1 MTLAL
6 TKKTG
11 LYSMIGII
19 VATHCT
25 LADSLIESAEFIFG
39 NKLENVSSVSINLN
53 EKAEDLKKKISKSM
67 KQVDQKAGII
77 ILTDMF
83 GGTPSNLSYSYL
95 EEGKVEV
102 IAGCNLPMLIKAVN
116 TQNEADLSKAAKSI
130 QEYGKRSVTLASGV
144 IKGDKRS

>member
-1 MTLAL
+1 
-6 TKKTG
+6 
-11 LYSMIGII
+11 MIGII

-53 EKAEDLKKKISKSM
+53 EKAEDLKKKISQSM
-67 KQVDQKAGII
+67 KQVDQKDGII

-116 TQNEADLSKAAKSI
+116 TQNEIDLSKAAKSI